1 MEGEKLNREDFRKEI
16 MDMVESCTGLKPST
30 AKRKANNILKKYRPI
45 ICYSTNFTGEYYEK
59 KYEQIKVRFEI
70 LKQGYINYYKGGTRG
85 KLLLKDIEQIEIIKS
100 VMSKDTID
108 VLLITKTGRQI
119 NMGPDFEYLIDLI

>member
-1 MEGEKLNREDFRKEI
+1 MEAEKLNREDFRKEI
-16 MDMVESCTGLKPST
+16 MDMVESCTALKPST
-30 AKRKANNILKKYRPI
+30 AKRKVDNILKKYRPI
-45 ICYSTNFTGEYYEK
+45 ICYSTNFTSAYYEK
-59 KYEQIKVRFEI
+59 KYEQIKVKFET

-100 VMSKDTID
+100 VISKDTID

-119 NMGPDFEYLIDLI
+119 NMGSDFEYLIDLI